1 VNLFHLK
8 KEYMKALE
16 KQLAFELEKYQDIT
30 LKSIFIGGGTPSSVE
45 AHLYI
50 PIFEILKKY
59 INKNTEITTEA
70 NPNSAS
76 IVWQKTMKELGVN
89 RISFGV
95 QSFNNE
101 KLKFL
106 GRNHN
111 NTQAISAINIAKEIG
126 FEHINCDII
135 YDTAVDT
142 KELIDNDLQT
152 IKTLP
157 IDHISAYSLTIEEGT
172 KFFKKP
178 EVRIEDIN
186 MAHHVFSKLTEYGFH
201 QYEISNFSKSDNAK
215 STHNFGYWKKED
227 YIGVGAGA
235 VGCVQNL
242 RYYPIKDVQAYIDT
256 PLDYEDTESI
266 SPDDIK
272 FETIFLGLRS
282 EVGVDLNIFTSEQ
295 LEKINL
301 LLNEGKLIK
310 NENRV
315 YNKDFLLTDEIVL
328 FID

>member
-1 VNLFHLK
+1 
-8 KEYMKALE
+8 MKALE
-16 KQLAFELEKYQDIT
+16 KQLQFELSKYKNIT

-45 AHLYI
+45 ARLYV
-50 PIFEILKKY
+50 PIFKILKNY
-59 INKNTEITTEA
+59 IDNNTEITTEA

-76 IVWQKTMKELGVN
+76 KEWQQSMQSLGVN

-95 QSFNNE
+95 QSFDNE

-111 NTQAISAINIAKEIG
+111 NSQAISAINTAREIG

-135 YDTAVDT
+135 YDTAIDT
-142 KELIDNDLQT
+142 KELINNDLKT

-186 MAHHVFSKLTEYGFH
+186 MAHHIFSSLKKLGFN
-201 QYEISNFSKSDNAK
+201 QYEISNFSKSGNAK
-215 STHNFGYWKKED
+215 SIHNFGYWKKED

-235 VGCVQNL
+235 VGCVENL
-242 RYYPIKDVQAYIDT
+242 RYYPNKDVQGYIDS
-256 PLDYEDTESI
+256 PLDYEETETI
-266 SPDDIK
+266 SQNDMK
-272 FETIFLGLRS
+272 FETIFLGFRS
-282 EVGVDLNIFTSEQ
+282 EVGVDLNIFSSSQ
-295 LEKINL
+295 LQKVNL
-301 LLNEGKLIK
+301 LIEEGKLVK
-310 NENRV
+310 KENSV